1 MTSLYTATKHPE
13 QLETTLLTGESHR
26 YDDPLEP
33 QKLVFL
39 DAVNEQRC
47 VINSPQRNS
56 QLTNTIPFFIA
67 ILIMACYTL
76 FSFTDNHLAKKASME
91 RMSKYLQEQYNYL
104 SEDEKRNDKAIVL
117 YSPFFHKE
125 TISWLEYIKAYDSGG
140 YYINGQHEKYLIIGW
155 LILFPGALWLFGYLV
170 FFTPLVYLTADRK
183 RGLLYSHGRGKVHV
197 TRYEEAQIGLAGKM
211 PAIKLYGIDEKSGE
225 LKTIIFRPNVSH
237 YSAFLTSTDSENHR
251 FITFLNAYMQQGRDA
266 VSPVDYQ
273 ARKPFLSFGK
283 NPLPEDFE
291 QQVAQIL
298 AEFDKRKQCD
308 AQSD

>member
-155 LILFPGALWLFGYLV
+155 LILFPGALWLFGYLA
-170 FFTPLVYLTADRK
+170 FFTPPVYLTADRK

-273 ARKPFLSFGK
+273 VRKPFLSFGK

-298 AEFDKRKQCD
+298 AEFDKRKQRD

>member
-155 LILFPGALWLFGYLV
+155 LILFPGALWLFGYLA
-170 FFTPLVYLTADRK
+170 FFTPPVYLTADRK
-183 RGLLYSHGRGKVHV
+183 RGLLYSYGRGKVHV

-211 PAIKLYGIDEKSGE
+211 TAIKLYGIDEKSGE

-298 AEFDKRKQCD
+298 AEFDKRKQRD

>member
-13 QLETTLLTGESHR
+13 QLETTLLTGESHL

-155 LILFPGALWLFGYLV
+155 LILFPGALWLFGYLA
-170 FFTPLVYLTADRK
+170 FFTPPVYLTADRK
-183 RGLLYSHGRGKVHV
+183 RGLLYS
-197 TRYEEAQIGLAGKM
+197 
-211 PAIKLYGIDEKSGE
+211 YG
-225 LKTIIFRPNVSH
+225 
-237 YSAFLTSTDSENHR
+237 
-251 FITFLNAYMQQGRDA
+251 
-266 VSPVDYQ
+266 
-273 ARKPFLSFGK
+273 
-283 NPLPEDFE
+283 
-291 QQVAQIL
+291 
-298 AEFDKRKQCD
+298 
-308 AQSD
+308 

>member
-13 QLETTLLTGESHR
+13 QLETTLLTGESHQ

-39 DAVNEQRC
+39 AAVNEQRC

-76 FSFTDNHLAKKASME
+76 FNFFDNHMDNKKYFQYRVQEVE
-91 RMSKYLQEQYNYL
+91 RKYSNNFTL
-104 SEDEKRNDKAIVL
+104 DKVTLKYVKL
-117 YSPFFHKE
+117 YEPFFGKE
-125 TISWLEYIKAYDSGG
+125 SISWWEYIKAYNSGEFFTDSQYG
-140 YYINGQHEKYLIIGW
+140 KYLVIGW
-155 LILFPGALWLFGYLV
+155 LILFPGALWLFGYLA
-170 FFTPLVYLTADRK
+170 FFTPPVYLTADRK
-183 RGLLYSHGRGKVHV
+183 RGLLYSYGRGKVHV

-298 AEFDKRKQCD
+298 AEFDKRKQRD